1 MQNKWNKFVSH
12 SFKGYKQTTRRNIM
26 RRKRV
31 KVPKGRYH
39 ITSRINNK
47 ENFLED
53 DEVKAMFLEVLTR
66 AKKKYR
72 FVIYNLCIMN
82 NHVHYMLKPGKN
94 SDLSKI
100 VQWIN
105 SVFAMGYNVS
115 YDHSGHVWGERF
127 HSTLIGDIIQF
138 LRTFFYIA
146 DNPVKAELVANGA
159 DYPYNGIAY
168 ILKGDFSLIQ
178 EPDPLFME
186 MILNH
191 I

>member
-1 MQNKWNKFVSH
+1 
-12 SFKGYKQTTRRNIM
+12 M

-53 DEVKAMFLEVLTR
+53 NEVKAMFLEVLKR

-82 NHVHYMLKPGKN
+82 NHVHYMIKPGKN
-94 SDLSKI
+94 SDLSRI

-105 SVFAMGYNVS
+105 SVFAMGYNKT
-115 YDHSGHVWGERF
+115 YGHNGHVWGERF
-127 HSTLIGDIIQF
+127 HSTLISDLIQF
-138 LRTFFYIA
+138 LRTYFYIA
-146 DNPVKAELVANGA
+146 NNPVKAGIVGKATDYLFNGVTF
-159 DYPYNGIAY
+159 
-168 ILKGDFSLIQ
+168 ILKEDYEIIQ
-178 EPDPLFME
+178 KPDWN
-186 MILNH
+186 ILE
-191 I
+191 IIRRRLY